1 MSSQKS
7 DLPTHPA
14 AHEHVA
20 HEKEQSKNGER
31 VVNALELDPFA
42 APSVYYGSSHSPRKV
57 AKSRTLSAVSCN
69 PLTVAWHMMALQCLK
84 RWCFGDS

>member
-14 AHEHVA
+14 AHEHVV

-31 VVNALELDPFA
+31 VVNALDLDPFA

-57 AKSRTLSAVSCN
+57 AKSRTLSAVSYN
-69 PLTVAWHMMALQCLK
+69 LPAAALAHTGAAVSQEMV
-84 RWCFGDS
+84 FPG